1 MNTNNEISSRPKSLI
16 EFFKAKYFWKV
27 VLGVVLGGLAG
38 FLIYY
43 FVGCKTESCAVARN
57 PYATVITGSVL
68 GFIMTCSSC
77 LEKGKLNS

>member
-1 MNTNNEISSRPKSLI
+1 MDTGYEASSKPKSLK
-16 EFFKAKYFWKV
+16 EFFKSRLFWNA
-27 VLGVVLGGLAG
+27 VLGLTLGGLGG

-43 FVGCKTESCAVARN
+43 FVGCKTESCAIARN

-77 LEKGKLNS
+77 LEKKK